1 MSHTSI
7 TTDNTVWDLTVTS
20 QMVRENEIED
30 LTNWELITNSKSS
43 SVPDSWLPSD
53 LAPLRTLRVT
63 EDCPRHE
70 KMNADFNNGNITSFF
85 STDERQAGKTG
96 HRHSHKYESTVEEIL
111 GVLRYVVADGRF
123 GVRLTIRDRV
133 STPGT
138 IASMG
143 LPKSVGKWET
153 QRVGVDNGK
162 RDEWGTCYDFHN
174 VECLRVEY
182 KVNGSTGER
191 NETGEK
197 RVNRVLKEF

>member
-1 MSHTSI
+1 
-7 TTDNTVWDLTVTS
+7 
-20 QMVRENEIED
+20 
-30 LTNWELITNSKSS
+30 
-43 SVPDSWLPSD
+43 
-53 LAPLRTLRVT
+53 
-63 EDCPRHE
+63 
-70 KMNADFNNGNITSFF
+70 
-85 STDERQAGKTG
+85 
-96 HRHSHKYESTVEEIL
+96 
-111 GVLRYVVADGRF
+111 
-123 GVRLTIRDRV
+123 
-133 STPGT
+133 
-138 IASMG
+138 MG